1 MNKRGQLKVNEFLQ
15 VEGYNDIFA
24 IGDCNNFDVSKFFLV
39 VLCYPKS
46 FQKKFQSKNSL
57 LQLNFG
63 YIRPV
68 IFNCIKYK

>member
-46 FQKKFQSKNSL
+46 FQNKVSK
-57 LQLNFG
+57 
-63 YIRPV
+63 
-68 IFNCIKYK
+68 